1 MDIELLKK
9 LTKLA
14 NHNSNENEANS
25 AARRVCKMLEEAGF
39 VVVPDYP
46 KTGVG
51 TTIKVNHP
59 SEKYDDKSYDTAID
73 KLWEEV
79 FQHQKPPHK

>member
-1 MDIELLKK
+1 MDIDLLKK

-51 TTIKVNHP
+51 TTINMKP
-59 SEKYDDKSYDTAID
+59 PKRYDEKAYDDSID
-73 KLWEEV
+73 KMWEDV
-79 FQHQKPPHK
+79 LRHQKP